1 MTPHELATWP
11 RSLPREIDIPPTNLC
26 ANLRVSAMRS
36 PRRAVLVDDLG
47 SLCYADLVTQVER
60 IAAFLQNELGVRR
73 GDRVLIYLQNGRGW
87 IAAYYAVLRINAV
100 VVPVNPMNK
109 RDELPHY
116 LSDTDAVA
124 AFCGADNAAELLA
137 VPLARQL
144 RGVVVVDDAGPADG
158 AGNGASD
165 SAEDGHAG
173 MRTISLHR
181 VLAAEPGPLAP
192 LEHLPDAL
200 ALILYSSGSTGAPK
214 GCMHTHRTL
223 TASTVIVAH
232 WMGLVPHSVQLV
244 ALPYFHITGM
254 QNLLNAP
261 IYGGG
266 TLVLMKRWNRDE
278 AAALIARHQVSHWTA
293 MPTMVIDFLASPR
306 LAEYDLRSVRRIGG
320 GGAGMPEAVGER
332 LKALTGLD
340 FLEGYGLSET
350 AHVSGNPPA
359 AFKRQ
364 CLGVPLFNTDL
375 RIVDPDTLAELPPGE
390 VGEIVMAGP
399 QVFTGYWRNE
409 EATRAAMP
417 EIDGKRF
424 VRSGDLGRRDAQG
437 YFFIVDRLK
446 RMVNASGYKVW
457 PAEVEAML
465 HEHPA
470 IAEACVI
477 AAFDAYRGETVK
489 AVVVLREGQGATVRE
504 ADIIDWARRKMAAY
518 KYPRLV
524 EFVAELP
531 KSATGKIAWRQLQ
544 EAERAKAMHE
554 KAAHE
559 KSMHA
564 GA

>member
-1 MTPHELATWP
+1 MTPHEAKTWP
-11 RSLPREIDIPPTNLC
+11 RALPREIDIPPTSLY
-26 ANLRVSAMRS
+26 ANLLVSAMRF
-36 PRRAVLVDDLG
+36 PDRPAVIDEFG
-47 SLCYADLVTQVER
+47 SLRYAELAAQVEH

-73 GDRVLIYLQNGRGW
+73 GDRVLIYMQNGRGW
-87 IAAYYAVLRINAV
+87 IAAYFAILRINAV

-116 LSDTDAVA
+116 LHDTEAVA
-124 AFCGADNAAELLA
+124 AFCGSDNVAEMLA
-137 VPLARQL
+137 VPAARQL
-144 RGVVVVDDAGPADG
+144 RRVIVVGNAGPADPQPEV
-158 AGNGASD
+158 AGPA
-165 SAEDGHAG
+165 
-173 MRTISLHR
+173 RTIGLRR
-181 VLAAEPGPLAP
+181 VLALPCGKAAP

-200 ALILYSSGSTGAPK
+200 ALILYSSGSTGTPK

-266 TLVLMKRWNRDE
+266 TLVLMKRWNRDQ
-278 AAALIARHQVSHWTA
+278 AAELIARHQVSHWTA

-320 GGAGMPEAVGER
+320 GGAGMPEAVGAR

-350 AHVSGNPPA
+350 AHVSGNPPD

-364 CLGVPLFNTDL
+364 CLGMPLFDTDL
-375 RIVDPDTLAELPPGE
+375 RVVDPETKAELPPGE

-409 EATRAAMP
+409 EATREAFF
-417 EIDGKRF
+417 EREGKRF
-424 VRSGDLGRRDAQG
+424 FRSGDLGRRDEEG

-446 RMVNASGYKVW
+446 RMVNASGFKVW
-457 PAEVEAML
+457 PAEVESML

-477 AAFDAYRGETVK
+477 AAFDPYRGETVK
-489 AVVVLREGQGATVRE
+489 AVVVLRDAHAGRVGE
-504 ADIIDWARRKMAAY
+504 ADVIAWARNRMAAY
-518 KYPRLV
+518 KYPRIV

-544 EAERAKAMHE
+544 EAERAKQVAV
-554 KAAHE
+554 AA
-559 KSMHA
+559 
-564 GA
+564 

>member
-1 MTPHELATWP
+1 MTPHELKTWP
-11 RSLPREIDIPPTNLC
+11 RAVPRDIDVPPTNLC
-26 ANLRVSAMRS
+26 ANLLVSALRY
-36 PRRAVLVDDLG
+36 PQRPVLVDDFG
-47 SLCYADLVTQVER
+47 SLAYAELVDQVER
-60 IAAFLQNELGVRR
+60 IAAFLQHELGVQR

-87 IAAYYAVLRINAV
+87 IAAYYAILRINAV

-124 AFCGADNAAELLA
+124 AFCGADNVAEMLAAPGA
-137 VPLARQL
+137 QQL
-144 RGVVVVDDAGPADG
+144 RRVIVVGNPGPAEPRPE
-158 AGNGASD
+158 AKTNESP
-165 SAEDGHAG
+165 
-173 MRTISLHR
+173 TIGLRR
-181 VLAAEPGPLAP
+181 VLATLPDKLAP
-192 LEHLPDAL
+192 LEHRPDEL

-223 TASTVIVAH
+223 SASTVIVSH
-232 WMGLVPHSVQLV
+232 WMGMVPHSVQLV
-244 ALPYFHITGM
+244 ALPFFHITGM

-266 TLVLMKRWNRDE
+266 TLVLMKRWNRDQ
-278 AAALIARHQVSHWTA
+278 AAELIARHQVSHWTA
-293 MPTMVIDFLASPR
+293 MPTMVIDFLSSPR

-320 GGAGMPEAVGER
+320 GGAGMPQAVGER

-375 RIVDPDTLAELPPGE
+375 RIVDPETLAELPPGE

-409 EATRAAMP
+409 EATRAAIL

-424 VRSGDLGRRDAQG
+424 VRSGDLGRRDDEG

-446 RMVNASGYKVW
+446 RMVNASGFKVW

-477 AAFDAYRGETVK
+477 AALDPYRGETVK
-489 AVVVLREGQGATVRE
+489 ALVVLRDPQGARVSE
-504 ADIIDWARRKMAAY
+504 EDVIEWAKNKMAAY
-518 KYPRLV
+518 KYPRMV

-544 EAERAKAMHE
+544 DAERAKQLRAT
-554 KAAHE
+554 A
-559 KSMHA
+559 
-564 GA
+564 

>member
-1 MTPHELATWP
+1 MTPHELSIWP
-11 RSLPREIDIPPTNLC
+11 RGLPREIDIPPTNLC
-26 ANLRVSAMRS
+26 ANLLVSAMRS
-36 PRRAVLVDDLG
+36 PQRAVLVDDFG
-47 SLCYADLVTQVER
+47 SLAYAELVEQVER

-73 GDRVLIYLQNGRGW
+73 GDRVLICLPNGRGW
-87 IAAYYAVLRINAV
+87 IAAYYAVLRLNAV

-109 RDELPHY
+109 RDELVHY
-116 LSDTDAVA
+116 LADTGAVA
-124 AFCGADNAAELLA
+124 AFCGSDNVAELLA
-137 VPLARQL
+137 VPGAQQL
-144 RGVVVVDDAGPADG
+144 RRVVIVGNPGPADAPADG
-158 AGNGASD
+158 VAE
-165 SAEDGHAG
+165 SAPGPA
-173 MRTISLHR
+173 RTIGLRR
-181 VLAAEPGPLAP
+181 VLAAVPGPLAP

-223 TASTVIVAH
+223 NASTVIVAH

-261 IYGGG
+261 VYGGG

-375 RIVDPDTLAELPPGE
+375 RVVDPDTLAELPPGE

-399 QVFTGYWRNE
+399 QVFTGYWQNE
-409 EATRAAMP
+409 GATRAATL
-417 EIDGKRF
+417 EIDGRRF
-424 VRSGDLGRRDAQG
+424 VRSGDLGRRDDEG

-446 RMVNASGYKVW
+446 RMVNASGFKVW

-477 AAFDAYRGETVK
+477 AAVDAYRGETVK
-489 AVVVLREGQGATVRE
+489 AVVVLREGHAARVRE
-504 ADIIDWARRKMAAY
+504 EDVIEWARQKMAAY

-524 EFVAELP
+524 EFVDELP

-544 EAERAKAMHE
+544 DAERAKALR
-554 KAAHE
+554 AA
-559 KSMHA
+559 A
-564 GA
+564 

>member
-1 MTPHELATWP
+1 MTPHELSTWP
-11 RSLPREIDIPPTNLC
+11 RSLPRDIDIPPTNLC
-26 ANLRVSAMRS
+26 ANLLVSAMRY
-36 PRRAVLVDDLG
+36 PERAVLVDDFG
-47 SLCYADLVTQVER
+47 SLGYAELVDQVER
-60 IAAFLQNELGVRR
+60 IAAFLQNELGVQR

-87 IAAYYAVLRINAV
+87 IAAYFAILRINAV

-116 LSDTDAVA
+116 LSDTGAVA
-124 AFCGADNAAELLA
+124 AFCSADNVAELLA
-137 VPLARQL
+137 APAAQQL
-144 RGVVVVDDAGPADG
+144 RRVIVVGNPGPAEMQPEAAQG
-158 AGNGASD
+158 PS
-165 SAEDGHAG
+165 
-173 MRTISLHR
+173 RTTGLRR
-181 VLAAEPGPLAP
+181 VLAAASGPLQP

-254 QNLLNAP
+254 QNLMNAP

-278 AAALIARHQVSHWTA
+278 AAALIARHRVSHWTA
-293 MPTMVIDFLASPR
+293 MPTMVIDFLSSPR
-306 LAEYDLRSVRRIGG
+306 LAEYDLSSVRRIGG

-375 RIVDPDTLAELPPGE
+375 RVVDPDTLAELPPGE

-399 QVFTGYWRNE
+399 QVFVGYWRNE
-409 EATRAAMP
+409 EATRTATLEM
-417 EIDGKRF
+417 DGKRF
-424 VRSGDLGRRDAQG
+424 VRSGDLGRRDEEG

-477 AAFDAYRGETVK
+477 AAVDAYRGETVK
-489 AVVVLREGQGATVRE
+489 AVVVLRDAQAGVRE
-504 ADIIDWARRKMAAY
+504 ADIIEWARNKMAAY

-531 KSATGKIAWRQLQ
+531 KSPTGKIAWRQLQ
-544 EAERAKAMHE
+544 DAERAKTLR
-554 KAAHE
+554 AA
-559 KSMHA
+559 A
-564 GA
+564 

>member
-1 MTPHELATWP
+1 
-11 RSLPREIDIPPTNLC
+11 
-26 ANLRVSAMRS
+26 
-36 PRRAVLVDDLG
+36 
-47 SLCYADLVTQVER
+47 
-60 IAAFLQNELGVRR
+60 VRR
-73 GDRVLIYLQNGRGW
+73 GDRVLICLPNGRGW
-87 IAAYYAVLRINAV
+87 IAAYYAVLRLNAV

-109 RDELPHY
+109 RDELVHY
-116 LSDTDAVA
+116 LADTGAVA
-124 AFCGADNAAELLA
+124 AFCGSDNVAELLA
-137 VPLARQL
+137 VPGAQQL
-144 RGVVVVDDAGPADG
+144 RRVVIVGNPGPADAPADG
-158 AGNGASD
+158 VAE
-165 SAEDGHAG
+165 SAPGPA
-173 MRTISLHR
+173 RTIGLRR
-181 VLAAEPGPLAP
+181 VLAAVPGPLAP

-223 TASTVIVAH
+223 NASTVIVAH

-261 IYGGG
+261 VYGGG

-375 RIVDPDTLAELPPGE
+375 RVVDPDTLAELPPGE

-399 QVFTGYWRNE
+399 QVFTGYWQNE
-409 EATRAAMP
+409 GATRAATL
-417 EIDGKRF
+417 EIDGRRF
-424 VRSGDLGRRDAQG
+424 VRSGDLGRRDDEG

-446 RMVNASGYKVW
+446 RMVNASGFKVW

-477 AAFDAYRGETVK
+477 AAVDAYRGETVK
-489 AVVVLREGQGATVRE
+489 AVVVLREGHAARVRE
-504 ADIIDWARRKMAAY
+504 EDVIEWARQKMAAY

-524 EFVAELP
+524 EFVDELP

-544 EAERAKAMHE
+544 DAERAKALR
-554 KAAHE
+554 AA
-559 KSMHA
+559 A
-564 GA
+564 

>member
-1 MTPHELATWP
+1 MTPHEAKTWP
-11 RSLPREIDIPPTNLC
+11 RALPREIDIPPTSLY
-26 ANLRVSAMRS
+26 ANLLVSAMRF
-36 PRRAVLVDDLG
+36 PDRAAVIDEFG
-47 SLCYADLVTQVER
+47 SLRYAELAAQVEH

-73 GDRVLIYLQNGRGW
+73 GDRVLIYMQNGRGW
-87 IAAYYAVLRINAV
+87 IAAYFAILRINAV

-116 LSDTDAVA
+116 LHDTEAVA
-124 AFCGADNAAELLA
+124 AFCGSDNVAEMLA
-137 VPLARQL
+137 VPAARQL
-144 RGVVVVDDAGPADG
+144 RRVIVVGNAGPADPQPEV
-158 AGNGASD
+158 AGPA
-165 SAEDGHAG
+165 
-173 MRTISLHR
+173 RTIGLRR
-181 VLAAEPGPLAP
+181 VLALPCGKAAP

-200 ALILYSSGSTGAPK
+200 ALILYSSGSTGTPK

-266 TLVLMKRWNRDE
+266 TLVLMKRWNRDQ
-278 AAALIARHQVSHWTA
+278 AAELIARHQVSHWTA

-320 GGAGMPEAVGER
+320 GGAGMPEAVGAR

-350 AHVSGNPPA
+350 AHVSGNPPD

-364 CLGVPLFNTDL
+364 CLGMPLFDTDL
-375 RIVDPDTLAELPPGE
+375 RVVDPETKAELPPGE

-409 EATRAAMP
+409 EATREAFF
-417 EIDGKRF
+417 ERDGKRF
-424 VRSGDLGRRDAQG
+424 FRSGDLGRRDEEG

-446 RMVNASGYKVW
+446 RMVNASGFKVW
-457 PAEVEAML
+457 PAEVESML

-477 AAFDAYRGETVK
+477 AAFDPYRGETVK
-489 AVVVLREGQGATVRE
+489 AVVVLRDAHAGRVGE
-504 ADIIDWARRKMAAY
+504 ADVIEWARNRMAAY
-518 KYPRLV
+518 KYPRIV

-544 EAERAKAMHE
+544 EAERAKQVAV
-554 KAAHE
+554 AA
-559 KSMHA
+559 
-564 GA
+564 

>member
-1 MTPHELATWP
+1 VTPHELSTWP
-11 RSLPREIDIPPTNLC
+11 RGLPRDIDIPPTNLC
-26 ANLRVSAMRS
+26 ANLLVSAMRS
-36 PRRAVLVDDLG
+36 PRRAVLVDDFG
-47 SLCYADLVTQVER
+47 SLAYAELVEQVER
-60 IAAFLQNELGVRR
+60 IAAFLQNELGVQR
-73 GDRVLIYLQNGRGW
+73 GDRVLICLQNGRGW
-87 IAAYYAVLRINAV
+87 VAAYYAVLRINAV

-116 LSDTDAVA
+116 LSDTGAVA
-124 AFCGADNAAELLA
+124 AFCGSDNVAELLA
-137 VPLARQL
+137 VPAAQQL
-144 RGVVVVDDAGPADG
+144 RRVIIVGSPGPADVPADTVAEG
-158 AGNGASD
+158 AGNLGNPA
-165 SAEDGHAG
+165 
-173 MRTISLHR
+173 RTIGLRR
-181 VLAAEPGPLAP
+181 VLATAPGPLAP

-375 RIVDPDTLAELPPGE
+375 RVIDPDTSAELPPGE

-409 EATRAAMP
+409 EATRSATLLL
-417 EIDGKRF
+417 DGKRF
-424 VRSGDLGRRDAQG
+424 VRSGDLGRRDEEG

-446 RMVNASGYKVW
+446 RMVNASGFKVW

-477 AAFDAYRGETVK
+477 AAVDAYRGETVK
-489 AVVVLREGQGATVRE
+489 AVVVLREGQGARVRE
-504 ADIIDWARRKMAAY
+504 ADIVEWAKQKMAAY

-531 KSATGKIAWRQLQ
+531 KTATGKIAWRQLQ
-544 EAERAKAMHE
+544 EAERAKALR
-554 KAAHE
+554 AA
-559 KSMHA
+559 A
-564 GA
+564 

>member
-1 MTPHELATWP
+1 VTPHELSTWP
-11 RSLPREIDIPPTNLC
+11 RGLPRDIDIPPTNLC
-26 ANLRVSAMRS
+26 ANLLVSAMRS
-36 PRRAVLVDDLG
+36 PRRAVLVDDFG
-47 SLCYADLVTQVER
+47 SLAYAELVEQVER
-60 IAAFLQNELGVRR
+60 IAAFLQNELGVQR
-73 GDRVLIYLQNGRGW
+73 GDRVLICLQNGRGW
-87 IAAYYAVLRINAV
+87 VAAYYAVLRINAV

-116 LSDTDAVA
+116 LSDTGAVA
-124 AFCGADNAAELLA
+124 AFCGSDNVAELLA
-137 VPLARQL
+137 VPAAQQL
-144 RGVVVVDDAGPADG
+144 RRVIIVGSPGPADVPADTVAEG
-158 AGNGASD
+158 AGNLGNPA
-165 SAEDGHAG
+165 
-173 MRTISLHR
+173 RTIGLRR
-181 VLAAEPGPLAP
+181 VLATAPGPLAP

-375 RIVDPDTLAELPPGE
+375 RVIDPDTSAELPPGE

-409 EATRAAMP
+409 EATRSATLLL
-417 EIDGKRF
+417 DGKRF
-424 VRSGDLGRRDAQG
+424 VRSGDPGAARRGGLLLHRRPAQAHGQRLGLQGVAGRGRGDAARAPGHRRSLRDRGRRRLPRRDGQGRGGAARRAGRSGARGRHRRMGEAEDGRLQVPAAGGVRGRAAQDRHRE
-437 YFFIVDRLK
+437 DRL
-446 RMVNASGYKVW
+446 AAAAGGG
-457 PAEVEAML
+457 
-465 HEHPA
+465 
-470 IAEACVI
+470 AC
-477 AAFDAYRGETVK
+477 
-489 AVVVLREGQGATVRE
+489 EGA
-504 ADIIDWARRKMAAY
+504 ARRG
-518 KYPRLV
+518 LI
-524 EFVAELP
+524 
-531 KSATGKIAWRQLQ
+531 GID
-544 EAERAKAMHE
+544 RA
-554 KAAHE
+554 
-559 KSMHA
+559 
-564 GA
+564 

>member
-1 MTPHELATWP
+1 MTPHDLSTWP
-11 RSLPREIDIPPTNLC
+11 RSLPRDIDIPPTNLC
-26 ANLRVSAMRS
+26 ANLLVSAMRY
-36 PRRAVLVDDLG
+36 PERAVLVDDFG
-47 SLCYADLVTQVER
+47 SLGYAELVDQVER
-60 IAAFLQNELGVRR
+60 IAAFLQNELGVQR

-87 IAAYYAVLRINAV
+87 IAAYFAILRINAV

-116 LSDTDAVA
+116 LSDTGAVA
-124 AFCGADNAAELLA
+124 AFCSADNVAELLA
-137 VPLARQL
+137 APSAQQL
-144 RGVVVVDDAGPADG
+144 RRVIVVGNPGPAEMQPEAAQG
-158 AGNGASD
+158 PS
-165 SAEDGHAG
+165 
-173 MRTISLHR
+173 RTTGLRR
-181 VLAAEPGPLAP
+181 VLAAASGPLQP

-254 QNLLNAP
+254 QNLMNAP

-278 AAALIARHQVSHWTA
+278 AAALIARHRVSHWTA
-293 MPTMVIDFLASPR
+293 MPTMVIDFLSSPR
-306 LAEYDLRSVRRIGG
+306 LAEYDLSSVRRIGG

-375 RIVDPDTLAELPPGE
+375 RVVDPDTLAELAPGE

-399 QVFTGYWRNE
+399 QVFVGYWRNE
-409 EATRAAMP
+409 EATRTATLEM
-417 EIDGKRF
+417 DGKRF
-424 VRSGDLGRRDAQG
+424 VRSGDLGRRDEEG

-477 AAFDAYRGETVK
+477 AAVDAYRGETVK
-489 AVVVLREGQGATVRE
+489 AVVVLRDAQAGVRE
-504 ADIIDWARRKMAAY
+504 ADIIEWARNKMAAY

-531 KSATGKIAWRQLQ
+531 KSPTGKIAWRQLQ
-544 EAERAKAMHE
+544 DAERAKTLR
-554 KAAHE
+554 AA
-559 KSMHA
+559 A
-564 GA
+564 

>member
-1 MTPHELATWP
+1 MTPHELSTWP
-11 RSLPREIDIPPTNLC
+11 RGLPRDIDIPPTNLY
-26 ANLRVSAMRS
+26 ANLQVSAMRY
-36 PRRAVLVDDLG
+36 PQRPVLVDDFG
-47 SLCYADLVTQVER
+47 SLSYTELVEQVER
-60 IAAFLQNELGVRR
+60 IAAFLQNDLGVQR
-73 GDRVLIYLQNGRGW
+73 GDRVLIYMQNGRGW

-109 RDELPHY
+109 REELPHY

-124 AFCGADNAAELLA
+124 AFCGADNVAELLA
-137 VPLARQL
+137 VPAAQQLRRVIVVGNPGPAEAQPEPAHHLARTIGL
-144 RGVVVVDDAGPADG
+144 R
-158 AGNGASD
+158 
-165 SAEDGHAG
+165 
-173 MRTISLHR
+173 R
-181 VLAAEPGPLAP
+181 VLAAASGHATP

-266 TLVLMKRWNRDE
+266 TLVLMQRWNRE
-278 AAALIARHQVSHWTA
+278 QAAELIARHRVSHWTA

-306 LAEYDLRSVRRIGG
+306 LAEYDLSSVRRIGG

-375 RIVDPDTLAELPPGE
+375 RIIDPDTLAELPPGV

-399 QVFTGYWRNE
+399 QVFVGYWRNE
-409 EATRAAMP
+409 EATRTASL

-424 VRSGDLGRRDAQG
+424 VRSGDLGRRDEEG

-446 RMVNASGYKVW
+446 RMVNASGFKVW

-477 AAFDAYRGETVK
+477 AAIDPYRGETVK
-489 AVVVLREGQGATVRE
+489 AVVVLRDALAGRVRE
-504 ADIIDWARRKMAAY
+504 ADIIEWSKNRMAAY
-518 KYPRLV
+518 KYPRLI

-544 EAERAKAMHE
+544 DAERAKALPT
-554 KAAHE
+554 AA
-559 KSMHA
+559 
-564 GA
+564 

>member
-1 MTPHELATWP
+1 MTPHELSTWP
-11 RSLPREIDIPPTNLC
+11 RGLPREIDIPPTNLC
-26 ANLRVSAMRS
+26 ANLLVSAMRS
-36 PRRAVLVDDLG
+36 PQRAVLVDDFG
-47 SLCYADLVTQVER
+47 SLAYAELVEQVER
-60 IAAFLQNELGVRR
+60 IAAFLQNELGVLR
-73 GDRVLIYLQNGRGW
+73 GDRVLICLPNGRGW
-87 IAAYYAVLRINAV
+87 IAAYYAVLRLNAV

-109 RDELPHY
+109 RDELVHY
-116 LSDTDAVA
+116 LADTGAVA
-124 AFCGADNAAELLA
+124 AFCGSDNVAELLA
-137 VPLARQL
+137 VPGAQQL
-144 RGVVVVDDAGPADG
+144 RRVVIVGNPGPADAPADG
-158 AGNGASD
+158 VAE
-165 SAEDGHAG
+165 SAPGPA
-173 MRTISLHR
+173 RTIGLRR
-181 VLAAEPGPLAP
+181 VLAAVPGPLAP

-223 TASTVIVAH
+223 NASTVIVAH

-261 IYGGG
+261 VYGGG

-375 RIVDPDTLAELPPGE
+375 RVVDPDTLAELPPGE

-399 QVFTGYWRNE
+399 QVFTGYWQNE
-409 EATRAAMP
+409 GATRAATL
-417 EIDGKRF
+417 EIDGRRF
-424 VRSGDLGRRDAQG
+424 VRSGDLGRRDDEG

-446 RMVNASGYKVW
+446 RMVNASGFKVW

-477 AAFDAYRGETVK
+477 AAVDAYRGETVK
-489 AVVVLREGQGATVRE
+489 AVVVLREGHAARVRE
-504 ADIIDWARRKMAAY
+504 EDVIEWARQKMAAY

-524 EFVAELP
+524 EFVDALP

-544 EAERAKAMHE
+544 DAERAKALR
-554 KAAHE
+554 AA
-559 KSMHA
+559 A
-564 GA
+564 

>member
-1 MTPHELATWP
+1 MTPHELSTWP
-11 RSLPREIDIPPTNLC
+11 RGLPRDIDIPPTNLC
-26 ANLRVSAMRS
+26 ANLLVSAMRS
-36 PRRAVLVDDLG
+36 PRRAVLVDDFG
-47 SLCYADLVTQVER
+47 SLAYAELVEQVER
-60 IAAFLQNELGVRR
+60 IAAFLQNELGVQR
-73 GDRVLIYLQNGRGW
+73 GDRVLLCLQNGRGW
-87 IAAYYAVLRINAV
+87 VAAYYAVLRINAV

-116 LSDTDAVA
+116 LSDTGAVA
-124 AFCGADNAAELLA
+124 AFCGSDNVAELLA
-137 VPLARQL
+137 VPAAQQL
-144 RGVVVVDDAGPADG
+144 RRVIIVGSPGPADVPADTVAEG
-158 AGNGASD
+158 AGNLGNPA
-165 SAEDGHAG
+165 
-173 MRTISLHR
+173 RTIGLRR
-181 VLAAEPGPLAP
+181 VLATAPGPLAP

-375 RIVDPDTLAELPPGE
+375 RVIDPDTSAELPPGE

-409 EATRAAMP
+409 EATRNATLVL
-417 EIDGKRF
+417 DGKRF
-424 VRSGDLGRRDAQG
+424 VRSGDLGRRDEEG

-446 RMVNASGYKVW
+446 RMVNASGFKVW

-477 AAFDAYRGETVK
+477 AAVDAYRGETVK
-489 AVVVLREGQGATVRE
+489 AVVVLREGQGARVRE
-504 ADIIDWARRKMAAY
+504 ADIVEWAKQKMAAY

-531 KSATGKIAWRQLQ
+531 KTATGKIAWRQLQ
-544 EAERAKAMHE
+544 EAERAKALR
-554 KAAHE
+554 AA
-559 KSMHA
+559 A
-564 GA
+564 

>member
-1 MTPHELATWP
+1 MTPHELSTWP
-11 RSLPREIDIPPTNLC
+11 HGLPRDIDIPPTNLC
-26 ANLRVSAMRS
+26 ANLLVSAMRY
-36 PRRAVLVDDLG
+36 PDRAVLVDDFG
-47 SLCYADLVTQVER
+47 SLSYTELADQVER
-60 IAAFLQNELGVRR
+60 IAAFLQNDLGVQR

-87 IAAYYAVLRINAV
+87 IAAYFAVLRINAV

-116 LSDTDAVA
+116 LHDTAAVA
-124 AFCGADNAAELLA
+124 AFCSADNVAELLA
-137 VPLARQL
+137 APAAQQL
-144 RGVVVVDDAGPADG
+144 RRVIVVGNPGPAEVQPEPAQG
-158 AGNGASD
+158 PS
-165 SAEDGHAG
+165 
-173 MRTISLHR
+173 RTIGLRR
-181 VLAAEPGPLAP
+181 VLAAASGPLQP

-223 TASTVIVAH
+223 MASTVIVAH

-254 QNLLNAP
+254 QNLMNAP

-278 AAALIARHQVSHWTA
+278 AAALIARHRVSHWTA
-293 MPTMVIDFLASPR
+293 MPTMVIDFLSSPR
-306 LAEYDLRSVRRIGG
+306 LAEYDLSSVRRIGG

-375 RIVDPDTLAELPPGE
+375 RIIDPDTLAELPPGE

-399 QVFTGYWRNE
+399 QVFVGYWRNE
-409 EATRAAMP
+409 EATRTATVAL
-417 EIDGKRF
+417 DGKRF
-424 VRSGDLGRRDAQG
+424 VRSGDLGRRDDEG

-477 AAFDAYRGETVK
+477 AAVDAYRGETVK
-489 AVVVLREGQGATVRE
+489 AVVVLRNPQAGVRE
-504 ADIIDWARRKMAAY
+504 ADIIEWSRNRMAAY

-531 KSATGKIAWRQLQ
+531 KSPTGKIAWRQLQ
-544 EAERAKAMHE
+544 DAERAKTLR
-554 KAAHE
+554 AA
-559 KSMHA
+559 A
-564 GA
+564 

>member
-1 MTPHELATWP
+1 MTPHDLSTWP
-11 RSLPREIDIPPTNLC
+11 RSLPRDIDIPPTNLC
-26 ANLRVSAMRS
+26 SNLLVSAMRY
-36 PRRAVLVDDLG
+36 PERAVLVDDFG
-47 SLCYADLVTQVER
+47 SLGYAELVDQVER
-60 IAAFLQNELGVRR
+60 IAAFLQNELGVQR

-87 IAAYYAVLRINAV
+87 IAAYFAILRINAV

-116 LSDTDAVA
+116 LSDTGAVA
-124 AFCGADNAAELLA
+124 AFCSADNVAELLA
-137 VPLARQL
+137 APAAQQL
-144 RGVVVVDDAGPADG
+144 RRVIVVGNPGPAEMQPEAAQG
-158 AGNGASD
+158 PS
-165 SAEDGHAG
+165 
-173 MRTISLHR
+173 RTTGLRR
-181 VLAAEPGPLAP
+181 VLAAASGPLQP

-254 QNLLNAP
+254 QNLMNAP

-278 AAALIARHQVSHWTA
+278 AAALIARHRVSHWTA
-293 MPTMVIDFLASPR
+293 MPTMVIDFLSSPR
-306 LAEYDLRSVRRIGG
+306 LAEYDLSSVRRIGG

-399 QVFTGYWRNE
+399 QVFVGYWRNE
-409 EATRAAMP
+409 EATRTATLEM
-417 EIDGKRF
+417 DGKRF
-424 VRSGDLGRRDAQG
+424 VRSGDLGRRDEEG

-477 AAFDAYRGETVK
+477 AAVDAYRGETVK
-489 AVVVLREGQGATVRE
+489 AVVVLRDAQAGVRE
-504 ADIIDWARRKMAAY
+504 ADIIDWARNKMAAY

-531 KSATGKIAWRQLQ
+531 KSPTGKIAWRQLQ
-544 EAERAKAMHE
+544 DAERAKTLR
-554 KAAHE
+554 AA
-559 KSMHA
+559 A
-564 GA
+564 

>member
-1 MTPHELATWP
+1 MTPHELSTWP
-11 RSLPREIDIPPTNLC
+11 HGLPRDIDIPPTNLC
-26 ANLRVSAMRS
+26 ANLLVSAMRY
-36 PRRAVLVDDLG
+36 PERAVLADDFG
-47 SLCYADLVTQVER
+47 SLSYTELADQVER
-60 IAAFLQNELGVRR
+60 IAAFLQNELGVQR

-87 IAAYYAVLRINAV
+87 IAAYFAVLRINAV

-116 LSDTDAVA
+116 LHDTGAVA
-124 AFCGADNAAELLA
+124 AFCSADNVAELLA
-137 VPLARQL
+137 APAAQQL
-144 RGVVVVDDAGPADG
+144 RRVIVVGNPGPAEVQPEPAQG
-158 AGNGASD
+158 PS
-165 SAEDGHAG
+165 
-173 MRTISLHR
+173 RTIGLRR
-181 VLAAEPGPLAP
+181 VLAAASGPLQP

-254 QNLLNAP
+254 QNLMNAP

-278 AAALIARHQVSHWTA
+278 AAALIARHRVSHWTA
-293 MPTMVIDFLASPR
+293 MPTMVIDFLSSPR
-306 LAEYDLRSVRRIGG
+306 LAEYDLSSVRRIGG

-375 RIVDPDTLAELPPGE
+375 RIIDPDTLAELPPGE

-399 QVFTGYWRNE
+399 QVFVGYWRNE
-409 EATRAAMP
+409 EATRTATVAL
-417 EIDGKRF
+417 DGKRF
-424 VRSGDLGRRDAQG
+424 VRSGDLGRRDDEG

-477 AAFDAYRGETVK
+477 AAVDAYRGETVK
-489 AVVVLREGQGATVRE
+489 AVVVLRNPQAGVRE
-504 ADIIDWARRKMAAY
+504 ADIIEWSRNRMAAY

-531 KSATGKIAWRQLQ
+531 KSPTGKIAWRQLQ
-544 EAERAKAMHE
+544 DAERAKTLR
-554 KAAHE
+554 AA
-559 KSMHA
+559 A
-564 GA
+564 

>member
-1 MTPHELATWP
+1 MTPHELSTWP

-26 ANLRVSAMRS
+26 ANLLVSATRY
-36 PRRAVLVDDLG
+36 PDRPVLVDDFG
-47 SLCYADLVTQVER
+47 SLSYTELVEQVER
-60 IAAFLQNELGVRR
+60 IAAFLQNDLGVQP

-87 IAAYYAVLRINAV
+87 VAAYYAILRINAV

-109 RDELPHY
+109 REELPHY
-116 LSDTDAVA
+116 LSDTDAVV
-124 AFCGADNAAELLA
+124 AFCGADNVAEMLA
-137 VPLARQL
+137 VPAAQQL
-144 RGVVVVDDAGPADG
+144 RRVIVVGNPGPAETQPEPVNEP
-158 AGNGASD
+158 ARTQA
-165 SAEDGHAG
+165 
-173 MRTISLHR
+173 RTIGLRR
-181 VLAAEPGPLAP
+181 VLAAASGHATPLA
-192 LEHLPDAL
+192 HLPDAL

-266 TLVLMKRWNRDE
+266 TLVLMQRWNRE
-278 AAALIARHQVSHWTA
+278 QAAELIARHRVSHWTA

-306 LAEYDLRSVRRIGG
+306 LAEYDLSSVRRIGG

-375 RIVDPDTLAELPPGE
+375 RIIDPDTLAELPPGE

-409 EATRAAMP
+409 ESTRAATLMM
-417 EIDGKRF
+417 DGKRF
-424 VRSGDLGRRDAQG
+424 VRSGDLGRRDEEG

-446 RMVNASGYKVW
+446 RMVNASGFKVW

-477 AAFDAYRGETVK
+477 AAMDPYRGETVK
-489 AVVVLREGQGATVRE
+489 AVVVLRDALAGRVRE
-504 ADIIDWARRKMAAY
+504 ADIIEWSKNRMAAY

-524 EFVAELP
+524 EFVVELP

-544 EAERAKAMHE
+544 DSERE
-554 KAAHE
+554 KTLRATA
-559 KSMHA
+559 
-564 GA
+564 

>member
-1 MTPHELATWP
+1 MTPHQLSTWP
-11 RSLPREIDIPPTNLC
+11 RNLPRDIDVPPTNLC
-26 ANLRVSAMRS
+26 TNLLVSAMRS
-36 PRRAVLVDDLG
+36 PQRAALVDDFG
-47 SLCYADLVTQVER
+47 SLAYAELVEQTER
-60 IAAFLQNELGVRR
+60 IAAFLHHELGVRR
-73 GDRVLIYLQNGRGW
+73 GDRVLICLQNGRGW
-87 IAAYYAVLRINAV
+87 VAAYYAILRLNAV

-109 RDELPHY
+109 RDELAHY
-116 LSDTDAVA
+116 LADTGAVA
-124 AFCGADNAAELLA
+124 AFCGSDNVAELLA
-137 VPLARQL
+137 VPGAQQL
-144 RGVVVVDDAGPADG
+144 RRVVIVGNPGPADALSDG
-158 AGNGASD
+158 AVEAAPNPA
-165 SAEDGHAG
+165 
-173 MRTISLHR
+173 RTIGLRR
-181 VLAAEPGPLAP
+181 VLAMASRPLEP

-223 TASTVIVAH
+223 MASTVCVAH

-261 IYGGG
+261 LYGGG
-266 TLVLMKRWNRDE
+266 TLVLMRRWQRDE

-306 LAEYDLRSVRRIGG
+306 LQEYDLRSVRRIGG

-409 EATRAAMP
+409 EATRAATLQ
-417 EIDGKRF
+417 IDGQRF
-424 VRSGDLGRRDAQG
+424 VRSGDLGRRDEQG

-446 RMVNASGYKVW
+446 RMVNASGFKVW

-489 AVVVLREGQGATVRE
+489 AVVVLREGLAAQVGAKVGE
-504 ADIIDWARRKMAAY
+504 DDIIDWARQRMAAY
-518 KYPRLV
+518 KYPRVV
-524 EFVAELP
+524 EFVSELP
-531 KSATGKIAWRQLQ
+531 KTATGKIAWRQLQ
-544 EAERAKAMHE
+544 DAERAKTLR
-554 KAAHE
+554 AA
-559 KSMHA
+559 A
-564 GA
+564 

>member
-1 MTPHELATWP
+1 MTPRELKTWP
-11 RSLPREIDIPPTNLC
+11 RALPYDIDIPPTNLFF
-26 ANLRVSAMRS
+26 NLWVAAVRY
-36 PRRAVLVDDLG
+36 PERAVLIDDFG
-47 SLCYADLVTQVER
+47 SVCYSELVEQAER
-60 IAAFLQNELGVRR
+60 IAAYLQHEVGVRA
-73 GDRVLIYLQNGRGW
+73 GDRVLLYMQNNRGW
-87 IAAYYAVLRINAV
+87 VAAYFALLRINAV

-109 RDELPHY
+109 RDELSHY
-116 LSDTDAVA
+116 LSDTEAVA
-124 AFCGADNAAELLA
+124 AFCGTDNAAELMA
-137 VPLARQL
+137 ASGARQL
-144 RGVVVVDDAGPADG
+144 RRVIVVGKPGPAETPPEALPG
-158 AGNGASD
+158 LS
-165 SAEDGHAG
+165 
-173 MRTISLHR
+173 RTIGLR
-181 VLAAEPGPLAP
+181 QVLATSAGELAP
-192 LEHLPDAL
+192 LMHRPDDL
-200 ALILYSSGSTGAPK
+200 ALILYSSGSTGVPK
-214 GCMHTHRTL
+214 GCMHTHRSL
-223 TASTVIVAH
+223 NASTVIVAH

-278 AAALIARHQVSHWTA
+278 AAELIARHQVSHWTA
-293 MPTMVIDFLASPR
+293 MPTMIIDFLSSPR

-320 GGAGMPEAVGER
+320 GGAGMPQAVGER
-332 LKALTGLD
+332 LKSLTGLD

-350 AHVSGNPPA
+350 AHVSGNPPS

-375 RIVDPDTLAELPPGE
+375 RIVDPESLKELPPGE

-399 QVFTGYWRNE
+399 QVFGGYWRNP
-409 EATRAAMP
+409 EATHAATLEM
-417 EIDGKRF
+417 DGKRF
-424 VRSGDLGRRDAQG
+424 VRSGDLGYRDEEG

-446 RMVNASGYKVW
+446 RMVNASGFKVW

-477 AAFDAYRGETVK
+477 AAFDPYRGETVK
-489 AVVVLREGQGATVRE
+489 AVVVLRDSPAGRVTE
-504 ADIIDWARRKMAAY
+504 AEVIEWARNRMAAY

-544 EAERAKAMHE
+544 DAERAKRE
-554 KAAHE
+554 RAA
-559 KSMHA
+559 A
-564 GA
+564 

>member
-1 MTPHELATWP
+1 MTPHELSTWP
-11 RSLPREIDIPPTNLC
+11 RGLPRDIDIPPTNLC
-26 ANLRVSAMRS
+26 ANLLVSAMRY
-36 PRRAVLVDDLG
+36 PERAVLVDDFG
-47 SLCYADLVTQVER
+47 SLSYTELVDQVER
-60 IAAFLQNELGVRR
+60 IAAFLQNELGVQR

-87 IAAYYAVLRINAV
+87 IAAYFAVLRINAV

-116 LSDTDAVA
+116 LSDTGAVA
-124 AFCGADNAAELLA
+124 AFCSADNVAELLA
-137 VPLARQL
+137 APAAQQL
-144 RGVVVVDDAGPADG
+144 RRVIVVGNPGPAEVQPDPAQG
-158 AGNGASD
+158 PS
-165 SAEDGHAG
+165 
-173 MRTISLHR
+173 RTIGLRR
-181 VLAAEPGPLAP
+181 VLAAASGVLQP

-254 QNLLNAP
+254 QNLMNAP

-278 AAALIARHQVSHWTA
+278 AAELIARHRVSHWTA
-293 MPTMVIDFLASPR
+293 MPTMVIDFLSSPR
-306 LAEYDLRSVRRIGG
+306 LAEYDLSSVRRIGG

-375 RIVDPDTLAELPPGE
+375 RIVDPDTLAELPSGE

-399 QVFTGYWRNE
+399 QVFVGYWRNE
-409 EATRAAMP
+409 EATRTATLEM
-417 EIDGKRF
+417 DGKRF
-424 VRSGDLGRRDAQG
+424 VRSGDLGRRDDEG

-477 AAFDAYRGETVK
+477 AAVDAYRGETVK
-489 AVVVLREGQGATVRE
+489 AVVVLRNPQAGVRE
-504 ADIIDWARRKMAAY
+504 ADIIEWARNKMAAY

-531 KSATGKIAWRQLQ
+531 KSPTGKIAWRQLQ
-544 EAERAKAMHE
+544 DAERAKALR
-554 KAAHE
+554 AA
-559 KSMHA
+559 A
-564 GA
+564 

>member
-1 MTPHELATWP
+1 VTPHELSTWP
-11 RSLPREIDIPPTNLC
+11 RGLPRDIDIPPTNLC
-26 ANLRVSAMRS
+26 ANLLVSAMRS
-36 PRRAVLVDDLG
+36 PRRAVLVDDFG
-47 SLCYADLVTQVER
+47 SLAYAELVEQVER
-60 IAAFLQNELGVRR
+60 IAAFLQNELGVQR
-73 GDRVLIYLQNGRGW
+73 GDRVLICLQNGRGW
-87 IAAYYAVLRINAV
+87 VAAYYAVLRINAV

-116 LSDTDAVA
+116 LSDTGAVA
-124 AFCGADNAAELLA
+124 AFCGSDNVAELLA
-137 VPLARQL
+137 VPAAQQL
-144 RGVVVVDDAGPADG
+144 RRVIIVGSPGPADVPADTVAEG
-158 AGNGASD
+158 AGNLGNPA
-165 SAEDGHAG
+165 
-173 MRTISLHR
+173 RTIGLRR
-181 VLAAEPGPLAP
+181 VLATAPGPLAP

-375 RIVDPDTLAELPPGE
+375 RVIDPDTSAELPPGE

-409 EATRAAMP
+409 EATRSATLLL
-417 EIDGKRF
+417 DGKRF
-424 VRSGDLGRRDAQG
+424 VRSGDLGRRDEEG

-446 RMVNASGYKVW
+446 RMVNASGFKVW

-477 AAFDAYRGETVK
+477 AAVDVYRGETVK
-489 AVVVLREGQGATVRE
+489 AVVVLREGQGARVRE
-504 ADIIDWARRKMAAY
+504 ADIVEWAKQKMAAY

-531 KSATGKIAWRQLQ
+531 KTATGKIAWRQLQ
-544 EAERAKAMHE
+544 EAERAKALR
-554 KAAHE
+554 AA
-559 KSMHA
+559 A
-564 GA
+564 

>member
-1 MTPHELATWP
+1 
-11 RSLPREIDIPPTNLC
+11 
-26 ANLRVSAMRS
+26 MRY
-36 PRRAVLVDDLG
+36 PERAVLVDDFG
-47 SLCYADLVTQVER
+47 SLGYAELVDQVER
-60 IAAFLQNELGVRR
+60 IAAFLQNELGVQR

-87 IAAYYAVLRINAV
+87 IAAYFAILRINAV

-116 LSDTDAVA
+116 LSDTGAVA
-124 AFCGADNAAELLA
+124 AFCSADNVAELLA
-137 VPLARQL
+137 APAAQQL
-144 RGVVVVDDAGPADG
+144 RRVIVVGNPGPAEMQPEAAQG
-158 AGNGASD
+158 PS
-165 SAEDGHAG
+165 
-173 MRTISLHR
+173 RTTGLRR
-181 VLAAEPGPLAP
+181 VLAAASGPLQP

-254 QNLLNAP
+254 QNLMNAP

-278 AAALIARHQVSHWTA
+278 AAALIARHRVSHWTA
-293 MPTMVIDFLASPR
+293 MPTMVIDFLSSPR
-306 LAEYDLRSVRRIGG
+306 LAEYDLSSVRRIGG

-399 QVFTGYWRNE
+399 QVFVGYWRNE
-409 EATRAAMP
+409 EATRTATLEM
-417 EIDGKRF
+417 DGKRF
-424 VRSGDLGRRDAQG
+424 VRSGDLGRRDEEG

-477 AAFDAYRGETVK
+477 AAVDAYRGETVK
-489 AVVVLREGQGATVRE
+489 AVVVLRDAQAGVRE
-504 ADIIDWARRKMAAY
+504 ADIIDWARNKMAAY

-531 KSATGKIAWRQLQ
+531 KSPTGKIAWRQLQ
-544 EAERAKAMHE
+544 DAERAKTLR
-554 KAAHE
+554 AA
-559 KSMHA
+559 A
-564 GA
+564 

>member
-1 MTPHELATWP
+1 MTPHDLRTWP
-11 RSLPREIDIPPTNLC
+11 RALPRELDIPPTNLC
-26 ANLRVSAMRS
+26 ANLLVSAMRY
-36 PRRAVLVDDLG
+36 PRRPVLIDEHG
-47 SLCYADLVTQVER
+47 SLSYAQLVEQVDC

-73 GDRVLIYLQNGRGW
+73 GDRVLICLQNGRGW
-87 IAAYYAVLRINAV
+87 IAAYYAILRINAV

-116 LSDTDAVA
+116 LGDTEAVV
-124 AFCGADNAAELLA
+124 AFCGSENVAEMLA
-137 VPLARQL
+137 VPGAQQL
-144 RGVVVVDDAGPADG
+144 RRVIVVGNPGPAE
-158 AGNGASD
+158 AQPEALPNQA
-165 SAEDGHAG
+165 
-173 MRTISLHR
+173 RTIGLRR
-181 VLAAEPGPLAP
+181 VLATPSGKAAA
-192 LEHLPDAL
+192 LEHRPDDL

-223 TASTVIVAH
+223 MASTVIVAH

-266 TLVLMKRWNRDE
+266 TLVLMKRWNRDQ
-278 AAALIARHQVSHWTA
+278 AAELIARHQVSHWTA
-293 MPTMVIDFLASPR
+293 MPTMVIDFLSSPR

-320 GGAGMPEAVGER
+320 GGAGMPEAVGQR
-332 LKALTGLD
+332 LKTMTGLD

-350 AHVSGNPPA
+350 AHVSGNPPE

-364 CLGVPLFNTDL
+364 CLGVPLFNSDL
-375 RIVDPDTLAELPPGE
+375 RVIDPDTLAELPPGE

-399 QVFTGYWRNE
+399 QIFVGYWRNE
-409 EATRAAMP
+409 EATRAASV

-424 VRSGDLGRRDAQG
+424 VRSGDLGRRDEEG

-446 RMVNASGYKVW
+446 RMVNASGFKVW

-477 AAFDAYRGETVK
+477 ASFDAYRGETVK
-489 AVVVLREGQGATVRE
+489 AVVVLRDSHGGRVGE
-504 ADIIDWARRKMAAY
+504 ADIIEWAKHKMAAY

-544 EAERAKAMHE
+544 EAERAKAPR
-554 KAAHE
+554 AA
-559 KSMHA
+559 A
-564 GA
+564 

>member
-1 MTPHELATWP
+1 MTPHELSTWP
-11 RSLPREIDIPPTNLC
+11 RGLPRDIDIPPTNLC
-26 ANLRVSAMRS
+26 ANLLVSAMRS
-36 PRRAVLVDDLG
+36 PRRAVLVDDFG
-47 SLCYADLVTQVER
+47 SLAYAELVEQVER
-60 IAAFLQNELGVRR
+60 IAAFLQNELGVQR
-73 GDRVLIYLQNGRGW
+73 GDRVLICLQNGRGW
-87 IAAYYAVLRINAV
+87 VAAYYAVLRINAV

-116 LSDTDAVA
+116 LSDTGAVA
-124 AFCGADNAAELLA
+124 AFCGSDNVAELLA
-137 VPLARQL
+137 VPAAQQL
-144 RGVVVVDDAGPADG
+144 RRVIIVGSPGPADVPADTVAEG
-158 AGNGASD
+158 AGNLGNPA
-165 SAEDGHAG
+165 
-173 MRTISLHR
+173 RTIGLRR
-181 VLAAEPGPLAP
+181 VLATAPGPLAP

-375 RIVDPDTLAELPPGE
+375 RVIDPDTSAELPPGE

-409 EATRAAMP
+409 EATRSATLLL
-417 EIDGKRF
+417 DGKRF
-424 VRSGDLGRRDAQG
+424 VRSGDLGRRDEEG

-446 RMVNASGYKVW
+446 RMVNASGFKVW

-477 AAFDAYRGETVK
+477 AAVDVYRGETVK
-489 AVVVLREGQGATVRE
+489 AVVVLREGQGARVRE
-504 ADIIDWARRKMAAY
+504 ADIVEWAKQKMAAY

-531 KSATGKIAWRQLQ
+531 KTATGKIAWRQLQ
-544 EAERAKAMHE
+544 EAERAKALR
-554 KAAHE
+554 AA
-559 KSMHA
+559 A
-564 GA
+564 

>member
-1 MTPHELATWP
+1 VTPHELSTWP
-11 RSLPREIDIPPTNLC
+11 RGLPRDIDIPPTNLC
-26 ANLRVSAMRS
+26 ANLLVSAMRS
-36 PRRAVLVDDLG
+36 PRRAVLVDDFG
-47 SLCYADLVTQVER
+47 SLAYAELVEQVER
-60 IAAFLQNELGVRR
+60 IAAFLQNELGVQR
-73 GDRVLIYLQNGRGW
+73 GDRVLICLQNGRGW
-87 IAAYYAVLRINAV
+87 VAAYYAVLRINAV

-116 LSDTDAVA
+116 LSDTGAVA
-124 AFCGADNAAELLA
+124 AFCGSDNVAELLA
-137 VPLARQL
+137 VPAAQQL
-144 RGVVVVDDAGPADG
+144 RRVIIVGSPGPADVPADTVAEG
-158 AGNGASD
+158 AGNLGNPA
-165 SAEDGHAG
+165 
-173 MRTISLHR
+173 RTIGLRR
-181 VLAAEPGPLAP
+181 VLATAPGALAP

-375 RIVDPDTLAELPPGE
+375 RVIDPDTSAELPPGE

-409 EATRAAMP
+409 EATRNATLLL
-417 EIDGKRF
+417 DGKRF
-424 VRSGDLGRRDAQG
+424 VRSGDLGRRDEEG

-446 RMVNASGYKVW
+446 RMVNASGFKVW

-477 AAFDAYRGETVK
+477 AAVDAYRGETVK
-489 AVVVLREGQGATVRE
+489 AVVVLREGQGARVRE
-504 ADIIDWARRKMAAY
+504 ADIVEWAKQRMAAY

-531 KSATGKIAWRQLQ
+531 KTATGKIAWRQLQ
-544 EAERAKAMHE
+544 EAERAKALR
-554 KAAHE
+554 AA
-559 KSMHA
+559 A
-564 GA
+564 

>member
-1 MTPHELATWP
+1 MTPHELSTWP
-11 RSLPREIDIPPTNLC
+11 RGLPREIDIPPTNLC
-26 ANLRVSAMRS
+26 ANLLVSAMRS
-36 PRRAVLVDDLG
+36 PQRAVLVDDFG
-47 SLCYADLVTQVER
+47 SLAYAELVEQVER

-73 GDRVLIYLQNGRGW
+73 GDRVLICLPNGRGW
-87 IAAYYAVLRINAV
+87 IAAYYAVLRLNAV

-109 RDELPHY
+109 RDELVHY
-116 LSDTDAVA
+116 LADTGAVA
-124 AFCGADNAAELLA
+124 AFCGSDNVAELLA
-137 VPLARQL
+137 VPGAQQL
-144 RGVVVVDDAGPADG
+144 RRVVIVGNPGPADAPADG
-158 AGNGASD
+158 VAE
-165 SAEDGHAG
+165 SAPGPA
-173 MRTISLHR
+173 RTIGLRR
-181 VLAAEPGPLAP
+181 VLAAVPGPLAP

-223 TASTVIVAH
+223 NASTVIVAH

-261 IYGGG
+261 VYGGG

-375 RIVDPDTLAELPPGE
+375 RVVDPDTLAELPPGE

-399 QVFTGYWRNE
+399 QVFTGYWQNE
-409 EATRAAMP
+409 GATRAATL
-417 EIDGKRF
+417 EIDGRRF
-424 VRSGDLGRRDAQG
+424 VRSGDLGRRDDEG

-446 RMVNASGYKVW
+446 RMVNASGFKVW

-477 AAFDAYRGETVK
+477 AAVDAYRGETVK
-489 AVVVLREGQGATVRE
+489 AVVVLREGHAARVRE
-504 ADIIDWARRKMAAY
+504 EDVIEWARQKMAAY

-524 EFVAELP
+524 EFVDELP

-544 EAERAKAMHE
+544 DAERAKALR
-554 KAAHE
+554 AA
-559 KSMHA
+559 A
-564 GA
+564 

>member
-1 MTPHELATWP
+1 MTPHELSTWP
-11 RSLPREIDIPPTNLC
+11 RGLPRDIDIPPTNLC
-26 ANLRVSAMRS
+26 ANLLVSAMRS
-36 PRRAVLVDDLG
+36 PRRAVLVDDFG
-47 SLCYADLVTQVER
+47 SLAYAELVEQVER
-60 IAAFLQNELGVRR
+60 IAAFLQNELGVQR
-73 GDRVLIYLQNGRGW
+73 GDRVLICLQNGRGW
-87 IAAYYAVLRINAV
+87 VAAYYAVLRINAV

-116 LSDTDAVA
+116 LSDTGAVA
-124 AFCGADNAAELLA
+124 AFCGSDNVAELLA
-137 VPLARQL
+137 VPAAQQL
-144 RGVVVVDDAGPADG
+144 RRVIIVGSPGPADVPADTVAEG
-158 AGNGASD
+158 AGNLGNPA
-165 SAEDGHAG
+165 
-173 MRTISLHR
+173 RTIGLRR
-181 VLAAEPGPLAP
+181 VLAAAPVPLAP

-375 RIVDPDTLAELPPGE
+375 RVIDPDTSAELPPGE

-409 EATRAAMP
+409 EATRNATLLL
-417 EIDGKRF
+417 DGKRF
-424 VRSGDLGRRDAQG
+424 VRSGDLGRRDEEG

-446 RMVNASGYKVW
+446 RMVNASGFKVW

-477 AAFDAYRGETVK
+477 AAVDAYRGETVK
-489 AVVVLREGQGATVRE
+489 AVVVLREGQGARVRE
-504 ADIIDWARRKMAAY
+504 ADIVEWAKQKMAAY

-531 KSATGKIAWRQLQ
+531 KTATGKIAWRQLQ
-544 EAERAKAMHE
+544 EAERAKALR
-554 KAAHE
+554 AA
-559 KSMHA
+559 A
-564 GA
+564 

>member
-1 MTPHELATWP
+1 MTPHDLSTWP
-11 RSLPREIDIPPTNLC
+11 RSLPRDIDIPPTNLC
-26 ANLRVSAMRS
+26 ANLLVSAMRY
-36 PRRAVLVDDLG
+36 PQRPVLFDDFG
-47 SLCYADLVTQVER
+47 SLSYAELADQVER
-60 IAAFLQNELGVRR
+60 IAAFLQNDLGVQR
-73 GDRVLIYLQNGRGW
+73 GDRVLVYLQNGRGW

-116 LSDTDAVA
+116 LDDTGAVA
-124 AFCGADNAAELLA
+124 AFCGADNVAEMLA
-137 VPLARQL
+137 VPAAQQL
-144 RGVVVVDDAGPADG
+144 RRVIVVGNPGPAEAQPEPAHNPDQTP
-158 AGNGASD
+158 A
-165 SAEDGHAG
+165 
-173 MRTISLHR
+173 RTIGLRR
-181 VLAAEPGPLAP
+181 VLAAACGQVAP

-261 IYGGG
+261 LYGGG

-278 AAALIARHQVSHWTA
+278 AAELIARHRVSHWTA

-306 LAEYDLRSVRRIGG
+306 LAEYDLSSVRRIGG

-399 QVFTGYWRNE
+399 QVFVGYWRNE
-409 EATRAAMP
+409 EATRTATLQM
-417 EIDGKRF
+417 DGKRF
-424 VRSGDLGRRDAQG
+424 VRSGDLGRRDEEG

-446 RMVNASGYKVW
+446 RMVNASGFKVW

-465 HEHPA
+465 HQHPA

-477 AAFDAYRGETVK
+477 AAIDPYRGETVK
-489 AVVVLREGQGATVRE
+489 AVVVLRDPRGGVRE
-504 ADIIDWARRKMAAY
+504 ADIIEWAKSKMAAY

-531 KSATGKIAWRQLQ
+531 KSPTGKIAWRQLQ
-544 EAERAKAMHE
+544 DAERAKAVR
-554 KAAHE
+554 AA
-559 KSMHA
+559 A
-564 GA
+564 

>member
-1 MTPHELATWP
+1 MTPHEAKTWP
-11 RSLPREIDIPPTNLC
+11 RALPREIDIPPTSLY
-26 ANLRVSAMRS
+26 ANLLVSAMRF
-36 PRRAVLVDDLG
+36 PDRPAVIDEFG
-47 SLCYADLVTQVER
+47 SLRYAELAAQVEH

-73 GDRVLIYLQNGRGW
+73 GDRVLIYMQNGRGW
-87 IAAYYAVLRINAV
+87 IAAYFAILRINAV

-116 LSDTDAVA
+116 LHDTEAVA
-124 AFCGADNAAELLA
+124 AFCGSDNVAEMLA
-137 VPLARQL
+137 VPAARQL
-144 RGVVVVDDAGPADG
+144 RRVIVVGNAGPADPQPEV
-158 AGNGASD
+158 AGPA
-165 SAEDGHAG
+165 
-173 MRTISLHR
+173 RTIGLRR
-181 VLAAEPGPLAP
+181 VLALPCGKAAP

-200 ALILYSSGSTGAPK
+200 ALILYSSGSTGTPK

-266 TLVLMKRWNRDE
+266 TLVLMKRWNRDQ
-278 AAALIARHQVSHWTA
+278 AAELIARHQVSHWTA

-320 GGAGMPEAVGER
+320 GGAGMPEAVGAR

-350 AHVSGNPPA
+350 AHVSGNPPD

-364 CLGVPLFNTDL
+364 CLGMPLFDTDL
-375 RIVDPDTLAELPPGE
+375 RVVDPETKAELPPGE

-409 EATRAAMP
+409 EATREAFF
-417 EIDGKRF
+417 ERDGKRF
-424 VRSGDLGRRDAQG
+424 FRSGDLGRRDEEG

-446 RMVNASGYKVW
+446 RMVNASGFKVW
-457 PAEVEAML
+457 PAEVESML

-477 AAFDAYRGETVK
+477 AAFDPYRGETVK
-489 AVVVLREGQGATVRE
+489 AVVVLRDAHAGRVGE
-504 ADIIDWARRKMAAY
+504 ADVIEWARNRMAAY
-518 KYPRLV
+518 KYPRIV

-544 EAERAKAMHE
+544 EAERAKQVAV
-554 KAAHE
+554 AA
-559 KSMHA
+559 
-564 GA
+564 

>member
-1 MTPHELATWP
+1 MTPHELSIWP
-11 RSLPREIDIPPTNLC
+11 RGLPREIDIPPTNLC
-26 ANLRVSAMRS
+26 ANLLVSAMRS
-36 PRRAVLVDDLG
+36 PQRAVLVDDFG
-47 SLCYADLVTQVER
+47 SLAYAELVEQVER
-60 IAAFLQNELGVRR
+60 IAAFLQNELGVLR
-73 GDRVLIYLQNGRGW
+73 GDRVLICLPNGRGW
-87 IAAYYAVLRINAV
+87 VAAYYAVLRLNAV

-109 RDELPHY
+109 RDELVHY
-116 LSDTDAVA
+116 LADTGAVA
-124 AFCGADNAAELLA
+124 AFCGSDNVAELLA
-137 VPLARQL
+137 VPGAQQL
-144 RGVVVVDDAGPADG
+144 RRVVIVGNPGPADAPADGVAEG
-158 AGNGASD
+158 APGPA
-165 SAEDGHAG
+165 
-173 MRTISLHR
+173 RTIGLRR
-181 VLAAEPGPLAP
+181 VLAAVPGPLAP

-223 TASTVIVAH
+223 NASTVIVAH

-375 RIVDPDTLAELPPGE
+375 RVVDPDTLAELPPGE

-399 QVFTGYWRNE
+399 QVFTGYWQNE
-409 EATRAAMP
+409 GATRAATL
-417 EIDGKRF
+417 EIDGRRF
-424 VRSGDLGRRDAQG
+424 VRSGDLGRRDDEG

-446 RMVNASGYKVW
+446 RMVNASGFKVW

-477 AAFDAYRGETVK
+477 AAVDAYRGETVK
-489 AVVVLREGQGATVRE
+489 AVVVLREGHAARVRE
-504 ADIIDWARRKMAAY
+504 EDVIEWARQKMAAY

-524 EFVAELP
+524 EFVDALP

-544 EAERAKAMHE
+544 DAERAKALR
-554 KAAHE
+554 AA
-559 KSMHA
+559 A
-564 GA
+564 

>member
-1 MTPHELATWP
+1 VTPHELSTWP
-11 RSLPREIDIPPTNLC
+11 RGLPREIDIPPTNLC
-26 ANLRVSAMRS
+26 ANLLVSAMRS
-36 PRRAVLVDDLG
+36 PQRAVLVDDFG
-47 SLCYADLVTQVER
+47 SLAYAELVEQVER

-73 GDRVLIYLQNGRGW
+73 GDRVLICLPNGRGW
-87 IAAYYAVLRINAV
+87 IAAYYAVLRLNAV

-109 RDELPHY
+109 RDELVHY
-116 LSDTDAVA
+116 LADTGAVA
-124 AFCGADNAAELLA
+124 AFCGSDNVAELLA
-137 VPLARQL
+137 VPGAQQL
-144 RGVVVVDDAGPADG
+144 RRVVIVGNPGPADAPADG
-158 AGNGASD
+158 VAE
-165 SAEDGHAG
+165 SAPGPA
-173 MRTISLHR
+173 RTIGLRR
-181 VLAAEPGPLAP
+181 VLAAVPGPLAP

-223 TASTVIVAH
+223 NASTVIVAH

-261 IYGGG
+261 VYGGG

-375 RIVDPDTLAELPPGE
+375 RVVDPDTLAELPPGE

-399 QVFTGYWRNE
+399 QVFTGYWQNE
-409 EATRAAMP
+409 GATRAATL
-417 EIDGKRF
+417 EIDGRRF
-424 VRSGDLGRRDAQG
+424 VRSGDLGRRDDEG

-446 RMVNASGYKVW
+446 RMVNASGFKVW

-477 AAFDAYRGETVK
+477 AAVDAYRGETVK
-489 AVVVLREGQGATVRE
+489 AVVVLREGHAARVRE
-504 ADIIDWARRKMAAY
+504 EDVIEWARQKMAAY

-524 EFVAELP
+524 EFVDALP

-544 EAERAKAMHE
+544 DAERAKALR
-554 KAAHE
+554 AA
-559 KSMHA
+559 A
-564 GA
+564 

>member
-1 MTPHELATWP
+1 MTPHELSTWP
-11 RSLPREIDIPPTNLC
+11 HGLPRDIDIPPTNLC
-26 ANLRVSAMRS
+26 ANLLVSAMRY
-36 PRRAVLVDDLG
+36 PDRAVLVDDFG
-47 SLCYADLVTQVER
+47 SLSYTELADQVER
-60 IAAFLQNELGVRR
+60 IAAFLQNELGVQR

-87 IAAYYAVLRINAV
+87 IAAYFAVLRINAV

-116 LSDTDAVA
+116 LHDTSAVA
-124 AFCGADNAAELLA
+124 AFCSADNVAELLA
-137 VPLARQL
+137 APAAQQL
-144 RGVVVVDDAGPADG
+144 RRVIVVGNPGPAEVQPEPAQG
-158 AGNGASD
+158 PS
-165 SAEDGHAG
+165 
-173 MRTISLHR
+173 RTIGLRR
-181 VLAAEPGPLAP
+181 VLAAASGPLQP

-254 QNLLNAP
+254 QNLMNAP

-278 AAALIARHQVSHWTA
+278 AAALIARHRVSHWTA
-293 MPTMVIDFLASPR
+293 MPTMVIDFLSSPR
-306 LAEYDLRSVRRIGG
+306 LAEYDLSSVRRIGG

-375 RIVDPDTLAELPPGE
+375 RIIDPDTLAELPPGE

-399 QVFTGYWRNE
+399 QVFVGYWRNE
-409 EATRAAMP
+409 EATRTATVAL
-417 EIDGKRF
+417 DGKRF
-424 VRSGDLGRRDAQG
+424 VRSGDLGRRDDEG

-477 AAFDAYRGETVK
+477 AAVDAYRGETVK
-489 AVVVLREGQGATVRE
+489 AVVVLRNPQAGVRE
-504 ADIIDWARRKMAAY
+504 ADIIEWSRNRMAAY

-531 KSATGKIAWRQLQ
+531 KSPTGKIAWRQLQ
-544 EAERAKAMHE
+544 DAERAKTLR
-554 KAAHE
+554 AA
-559 KSMHA
+559 A
-564 GA
+564 

>member
-1 MTPHELATWP
+1 MTPHELSTWP
-11 RSLPREIDIPPTNLC
+11 HSLPRDIDIPPTNLC
-26 ANLRVSAMRS
+26 ANLLVSAMRY
-36 PRRAVLVDDLG
+36 PDRAVLVDDFG
-47 SLCYADLVTQVER
+47 SLGYAELVDQVER
-60 IAAFLQNELGVRR
+60 IAAFLQNELGVQR

-87 IAAYYAVLRINAV
+87 IAAYFAILRINAV
-100 VVPVNPMNK
+100 VVPVNPMNR

-116 LSDTDAVA
+116 LSDTGAVA
-124 AFCGADNAAELLA
+124 AFCSADNVAELLA
-137 VPLARQL
+137 APAAQQL
-144 RGVVVVDDAGPADG
+144 RRVIVVGNPGPAEMQPE
-158 AGNGASD
+158 
-165 SAEDGHAG
+165 SAQGPS
-173 MRTISLHR
+173 RTTGLRR
-181 VLAAEPGPLAP
+181 VLAAASGALQP

-223 TASTVIVAH
+223 MASTVIVAH

-254 QNLLNAP
+254 QNLMNAP

-278 AAALIARHQVSHWTA
+278 AAELIARHRVSHWTA
-293 MPTMVIDFLASPR
+293 MPTMVIDFLSSPR
-306 LAEYDLRSVRRIGG
+306 LAEYDLSSVRRIGG

-399 QVFTGYWRNE
+399 QVFVGYWRNE
-409 EATRAAMP
+409 EATRTATLEM
-417 EIDGKRF
+417 DGKRF
-424 VRSGDLGRRDAQG
+424 VRSGDLGRRDEEG

-477 AAFDAYRGETVK
+477 AAVDAYRGETVK
-489 AVVVLREGQGATVRE
+489 AVVVLRDGQAGVRE
-504 ADIIDWARRKMAAY
+504 ADIIEWARNKMAAY

-531 KSATGKIAWRQLQ
+531 KSPTGKIAWRQLQ
-544 EAERAKAMHE
+544 DAERAKTLR
-554 KAAHE
+554 AA
-559 KSMHA
+559 A
-564 GA
+564 